1 MLTGEELAAVLGE
14 PPALGLLLLLAA
26 LLQAASI
33 RLAATAAAA
42 RYLR

>member
-1 MLTGEELAAVLGE
+1 MVTGADFAAVLGE
-14 PPALGLLLLLAA
+14 LCRAALLLLLAA

-33 RLAATAAAA
+33 RLTAAATAI